1 MLSIIM
7 PAKNEAKSL
16 EGLLPALKMSYPS
29 AEIIVVND
37 GSSDS
42 TSELCSANNV
52 SEIKHPYSKGNGD
65 SIKSGLRRAKGDVI
79 VCMDADGQHR
89 PQDIQKLL
97 EKLDAG
103 FDMAVGSRNRSGQA
117 SVQRG
122 IANKFY
128 NWFASW
134 MVGHRVEDLTSG
146 FRAVRT
152 AKFREF
158 LSLLTNKF
166 SYPTTITM
174 SFFRAGYSIGYV
186 PIDVQQ
192 RLAGTQSH
200 IRMWQDGIRFLL
212 IIFKIGTLFS
222 PLKLFFP
229 ISLVFFTTALG
240 YYLYSFITIGR
251 FTNMSALLFTT
262 SVLIF
267 LMGLISEQ
275 ITSLIYKDT
284 HSQSSDDKPV

>member
-1 MLSIIM
+1 M

-16 EGLLPALKMSYPS
+16 ESLLPALKMHYPS

-42 TSELCSANNV
+42 TSELCSANAV
-52 SEIKHPYSKGNGD
+52 SEVKHPYSKGNGA
-65 SIKSGLRRAKGDVI
+65 SIKSGLRIAKGDVI

-117 SVQRG
+117 SVHRG
-122 IANKFY
+122 IANRFY

-134 MVGHRVEDLTSG
+134 MVGHKVEDLTSG
-146 FRAVRT
+146 FRAVR
-152 AKFREF
+152 AERFREF
-158 LSLLTNKF
+158 LTLLPNKF

-174 SFFRAGYSIGYV
+174 SFFRAGYSVGYV
-186 PIDVQQ
+186 AIDVQK
-192 RLAGTQSH
+192 RLIGTQSH
-200 IRMWQDGIRFLL
+200 IRMWQDGVRFLL

-229 ISLVFFTTALG
+229 ISFVFFTTALG

-262 SVLIF
+262 SVLVF

-284 HSQSSDDKPV
+284 RPPLSDDKSV